1 MVQTEKQAKT
11 FVAERSSIHQSAS
24 HNCWAYSVGLENH
37 PLEYF
42 SDDGEPSG
50 SAGKPILG
58 AIERLQLLNTVVV
71 VTRYFGGTKL
81 GVRGLID
88 AYGKTASICLEN
100 SGIYKYEIC
109 EKLIIRAGYSEW
121 NRIEY
126 ELNNRAIPIDQGA
139 INFKADV
146 SLSVLIPL
154 SKKDAINHTL
164 SKYKKSGLTVE
175 YEWSSIIFYNPVKA
189 IQSPKNKRSQS

>member
-1 MVQTEKQAKT
+1 MVQSEKQAKA
-11 FVAERSSIHQSAS
+11 FVAERSTLHQSAS
-24 HNCWAYSVGLENH
+24 HNCWAYSVGLDTT

-126 ELNNRAIPIDQGA
+126 ELNNSAIPVDQ
-139 INFKADV
+139 NTLEFMADV
-146 SLSVLIPL
+146 KLSVLIPL
-154 SKKDAINHTL
+154 SKKDIIDQLLT
-164 SKYKKSGLTVE
+164 KYKKSGLSVD
-175 YEWSSIIFYNPVKA
+175 YEWTSNRFYNPVEANQTQKT
-189 IQSPKNKRSQS
+189 KRSQS